1 MSDQPET
8 ANVKVNDLRIYAMRL
23 LARREYAVKELHG
36 RLCTKWRGEQDIS
49 QLADELVD
57 DLVNEGSLSD
67 ERYVASFVRSRLQ
80 RSQGPVK
87 IRAELRQRQ
96 LADSLI
102 EQALDQ
108 GTEAWVELA
117 AAWLGRQHSGKLEF
131 EDRAR
136 FYRRLVNRGFS
147 HEQAMSALDR

>member
-1 MSDQPET
+1 
-8 ANVKVNDLRIYAMRL
+8 MRL
-23 LARREYAVKELHG
+23 LARREYAVSELYD
-36 RLCTKWRGEQDIS
+36 RLCTKWRGEADIDR
-49 QLADELVD
+49 LADELVK

-67 ERYVASFVRSRLQ
+67 QRYVTAFVRSRIQ

-96 LADSLI
+96 LPDALI
-102 EQALDQ
+102 EQALEQ
-108 GTEAWVELA
+108 ESEVWVGLA
-117 AAWLGRQHSGKLEF
+117 AAWLARQHGATLEF

-147 HEQAMSALDR
+147 HEQAMSALNR

>member
-1 MSDQPET
+1 MSDRSVT
-8 ANVKVNDLRIYAMRL
+8 VNDLRIYAIRL
-23 LARREYAVKELHG
+23 LARREYAVGELHG
-36 RLCTKWRGEQDIS
+36 RLCTKWRGEEGIR

-67 ERYVASFVRSRLQ
+67 QRYVAAFVRSKRL
-80 RSQGPVK
+80 RSQGPIK

-96 LADSLI
+96 LSDALI

-108 GTEAWVELA
+108 ETEVWIDVA
-117 AAWLGRQHSGKLEF
+117 AAWLARKHDGELEF

-136 FYRRLVNRGFS
+136 FYRRLVNRGFN

>member
-1 MSDQPET
+1 
-8 ANVKVNDLRIYAMRL
+8 
-23 LARREYAVKELHG
+23 
-36 RLCTKWRGEQDIS
+36 
-49 QLADELVD
+49 
-57 DLVNEGSLSD
+57 
-67 ERYVASFVRSRLQ
+67 VAAFVRSKRQ

-96 LADSLI
+96 LPDALI

-108 GTEAWVELA
+108 ETEVWVELA
-117 AAWLGRQHSGKLEF
+117 AAWLARKHDGELEF

-136 FYRRLVNRGFS
+136 FYRRLINRGFS

>member
-1 MSDQPET
+1 MSEHP
-8 ANVKVNDLRIYAMRL
+8 VKINDLRAYAMRL
-23 LARREYAVKELHG
+23 LARREYAVSELHT
-36 RLCTKWRGEQDIS
+36 RLCTKWRGEEGIHE
-49 QLADELVD
+49 LADELVE

-67 ERYVASFVRSRLQ
+67 QRYVNAFVRSKIQ
-80 RSQGPVK
+80 RSQGPIK

-96 LADSLI
+96 LPDALI

-108 GTEAWVELA
+108 ETEIWVDLA
-117 AAWLGRQHSGKLEF
+117 HAWLERQSGATLEF

-147 HEQAMSALDR
+147 HEQAMNALDR